1 LNILAFFESFLY
13 VISTLLFY
21 PVLIG
26 LIILVFWMSISLGR
40 FLREFVE
47 RRHGFFYYQESFKK
61 ALKEEI
67 TLFSEERIDE
77 AEARVVRL
85 LQSFEVELIKALDKV
100 RFAIRV
106 GPALGL
112 MGTLIPMGMALA
124 SLAQGNMPEM
134 AGRMVTAFTTAV
146 VGLGCSVVAYLISLV
161 KERWVRE
168 DLREMEFLSELLL
181 ANLKRG
187 VRNLDELIR
196 GGEK

>member
-26 LIILVFWMSISLGR
+26 LTILVFWMSISLGQ

-47 RRHGFFYYQESFKK
+47 RRHGLFYYQESFKK
-61 ALKEEI
+61 ALREEL
-67 TLFSEERIDE
+67 TMFSEKWIDE

-85 LQSFEVELIKALDKV
+85 LQAFEVELIKALDKV

-168 DLREMEFLSELLL
+168 DLREMEFLSELVL

-187 VRNLDELIR
+187 VRNLDELIE
-196 GGEK
+196 GGGK

>member
-1 LNILAFFESFLY
+1 
-13 VISTLLFY
+13 
-21 PVLIG
+21 
-26 LIILVFWMSISLGR
+26 M
-40 FLREFVE
+40 E

-187 VRNLDELIR
+187 VRNLDELIK

>member
-1 LNILAFFESFLY
+1 MNILAFFESFLY

-187 VRNLDELIR
+187 VRNLDELIK

>member
-187 VRNLDELIR
+187 VRNLDELIK